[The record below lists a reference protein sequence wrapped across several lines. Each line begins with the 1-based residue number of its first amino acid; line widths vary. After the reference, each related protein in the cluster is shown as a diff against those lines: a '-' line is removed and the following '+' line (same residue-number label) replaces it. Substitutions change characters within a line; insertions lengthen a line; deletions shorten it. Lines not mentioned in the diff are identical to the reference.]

1 MAAIARNNAFGAGAP
16 SWNLSFPAGNITAA
30 EITAYCPHWLKSID
44 VVNRFLSHGAR
55 TIHIA
60 ALLNEFRT
68 FPDNRVFNT
77 NSTLVMMSYAMR
89 KAGFDG
95 WCVMKHFDFSRE
107 HFLPESGL
115 SVTHFRTPCMT
126 QPRDETS
133 EEAHH
138 AINQEVCPVAFKDLA
153 RHVKKHPSGDDA
165 LDLARCVQYA
175 IEHPDEVWLFPT
187 DFQRLTTYLGG
198 PATITPNHLDEQVF
212 ARRDGV
218 KIPTTKRKRSAA
230 IKPISKKKQPIN
242 QQQTTKQPTRVRR
255 FINVLSKSGPSQPR
269 KRGSDHLSTKDTNSA
284 EECEAGHEENEPFG
298 QAAKK
303 RKLSRCL
310 STFNLYVNDDQ
321 FLPDETGASEGISV
335 RDFDPPEQDELPTS
349 EADRSIALRKARE
362 GKRAAV
368 EPGTAAPQPDVEPNP
383 DSLQPDFLD
392 CDQVLNFF
400 PTSDHQA
407 NLSSNHGQ
415 QLDGVSSHAQNSNVA
430 SGHGQKSSFP
440 NVRNQQPDL
449 APSHIQQPSFTPAC
463 GQNVGVPSN
472 YHQPSHRSS
481 GYGQQSSFAS
491 GYGQESDLT
500 ADFGLK
506 PVATHNYGQQHSLP
520 LTYSHQSAI
529 PSGRGQQAV
538 LPSNYGWQ
546 SSSTPSFVQKSNISS
561 GYCQPSSFTTGNGQ
575 NPDPA
580 SNVDQNSNSAP
591 NFDPLLYKFP
601 LSSGSQRPKVTSS
614 HDQPPFS
621 FVPQEYQQPFSLAS
635 TIDQIPL
642 DFTPNFDPNALS
654 FATTLDQIPLDFNP
668 TFDQRP
674 SNFDPIPATE
684 QVEPLNFDLPYT
696 QPCQQ
701 SYVQPDTITTADPLP
716 ALLTPPI
723 LPTNRLQITTQN
735 LHKYALPPFRSQ
747 DDMYTTAFHYKR
759 FGGARQSAP
768 YRELHNLCCLDDND
782 TGDWAENIR
791 FATEQWLY
799 YGSIWTEFEG
809 HLEKIR
815 SARLAWVWKSPEA
828 IRADAT
834 KSSLAT

>member
-175 IEHPDEVWLFPT
+175 VEHPDEVWLFPT

-242 QQQTTKQPTRVRR
+242 QQQTTKQPTGVRR

-284 EECEAGHEENEPFG
+284 EECEAGHE
-298 QAAKK
+298 AAKK
-303 RKLSRCL
+303 RKLSRGL
-310 STFNLYVNDDQ
+310 STFKLYVNDDQ

-335 RDFDPPEQDELPTS
+335 RDFNPPEQDELPTS

-362 GKRAAV
+362 GKWAAV

-400 PTSDHQA
+400 PASDHQA

-440 NVRNQQPDL
+440 NLWL
-449 APSHIQQPSFTPAC
+449 ATP
-463 GQNVGVPSN
+463 Q
-472 YHQPSHRSS
+472 
-481 GYGQQSSFAS
+481 
-491 GYGQESDLT
+491 
-500 ADFGLK
+500 
-506 PVATHNYGQQHSLP
+506 
-520 LTYSHQSAI
+520 
-529 PSGRGQQAV
+529 
-538 LPSNYGWQ
+538 
-546 SSSTPSFVQKSNISS
+546 
-561 GYCQPSSFTTGNGQ
+561 
-575 NPDPA
+575 
-580 SNVDQNSNSAP
+580 
-591 NFDPLLYKFP
+591 
-601 LSSGSQRPKVTSS
+601 
-614 HDQPPFS
+614 
-621 FVPQEYQQPFSLAS
+621 
-635 TIDQIPL
+635 
-642 DFTPNFDPNALS
+642 
-654 FATTLDQIPLDFNP
+654 DQIPLDFNP

-815 SARLAWVWKSPEA
+815 SARLAWGWKSPEA

>member
-175 IEHPDEVWLFPT
+175 VEHPDEVWLFPT

-242 QQQTTKQPTRVRR
+242 QQQTTKQPTGVRR

-303 RKLSRCL
+303 RKLSRGL
-310 STFNLYVNDDQ
+310 STFKLYVNDDQ

-335 RDFDPPEQDELPTS
+335 RDFNPPEQDELPTS

-362 GKRAAV
+362 GKRAA
-368 EPGTAAPQPDVEPNP
+368 
-383 DSLQPDFLD
+383 
-392 CDQVLNFF
+392 F
-400 PTSDHQA
+400 PPTISI
-407 NLSSNHGQ
+407 LFPFSN
-415 QLDGVSSHAQNSNVA
+415 
-430 SGHGQKSSFP
+430 
-440 NVRNQQPDL
+440 
-449 APSHIQQPSFTPAC
+449 TP
-463 GQNVGVPSN
+463 
-472 YHQPSHRSS
+472 
-481 GYGQQSSFAS
+481 
-491 GYGQESDLT
+491 
-500 ADFGLK
+500 
-506 PVATHNYGQQHSLP
+506 
-520 LTYSHQSAI
+520 
-529 PSGRGQQAV
+529 
-538 LPSNYGWQ
+538 
-546 SSSTPSFVQKSNISS
+546 SSS
-561 GYCQPSSFTTGNGQ
+561 
-575 NPDPA
+575 
-580 SNVDQNSNSAP
+580 
-591 NFDPLLYKFP
+591 
-601 LSSGSQRPKVTSS
+601 
-614 HDQPPFS
+614 
-621 FVPQEYQQPFSLAS
+621 
-635 TIDQIPL
+635 
-642 DFTPNFDPNALS
+642 
-654 FATTLDQIPLDFNP
+654 
-668 TFDQRP
+668 
-674 SNFDPIPATE
+674 
-684 QVEPLNFDLPYT
+684 FDLPYT

-735 LHKYALPPFRSQ
+735 LHKYALSPFRSQ

-815 SARLAWVWKSPEA
+815 SARLAWGWKSPEA

>member
-321 FLPDETGASEGISV
+321 FLPDETGASEGISSLT
-335 RDFDPPEQDELPTS
+335 FFPPLIIKPTFHPTTVSNLMAYPATPKIPTS
-349 EADRSIALRKARE
+349 HLDMVRS
-362 GKRAAV
+362 
-368 EPGTAAPQPDVEPNP
+368 P
-383 DSLQPDFLD
+383 
-392 CDQVLNFF
+392 
-400 PTSDHQA
+400 
-407 NLSSNHGQ
+407 
-415 QLDGVSSHAQNSNVA
+415 VS
-430 SGHGQKSSFP
+430 
-440 NVRNQQPDL
+440 R
-449 APSHIQQPSFTPAC
+449 
-463 GQNVGVPSN
+463 
-472 YHQPSHRSS
+472 
-481 GYGQQSSFAS
+481 
-491 GYGQESDLT
+491 
-500 ADFGLK
+500 
-506 PVATHNYGQQHSLP
+506 
-520 LTYSHQSAI
+520 TY
-529 PSGRGQQAV
+529 V
-538 LPSNYGWQ
+538 
-546 SSSTPSFVQKSNISS
+546 ISS
-561 GYCQPSSFTTGNGQ
+561 LILRPVT
-575 NPDPA
+575 
-580 SNVDQNSNSAP
+580 SNSQAS
-591 NFDPLLYKFP
+591 LL
-601 LSSGSQRPKVTSS
+601 
-614 HDQPPFS
+614 H
-621 FVPQEYQQPFSLAS
+621 A
-635 TIDQIPL
+635 
-642 DFTPNFDPNALS
+642 
-654 FATTLDQIPLDFNP
+654 
-668 TFDQRP
+668 
-674 SNFDPIPATE
+674 
-684 QVEPLNFDLPYT
+684 
-696 QPCQQ
+696 